1 MPTSS
6 VLSEFTFSN
15 LGPLTTTWTAPA
27 SCATSAGDVKIGVTQ
42 HPGKY
47 FYDASC
53 QVKEYNCVPTGAST
67 DPALATDLNPT
78 NLFQGAYFSPG
89 LYCPSGWTTAGL
101 ASRKE
106 NASVTWSGLF
116 SPFEAIP
123 TSVDGDIFNDP
134 GNVLMQLLDPSET
147 AMICCPR

>member
-27 SCATSAGDVKIGVTQ
+27 SCATSVGDVRIGVAQ
-42 HPGKY
+42 RPGQY
-47 FYDASC
+47 LYDASC
-53 QVKEYNCVPTGAST
+53 QTKEYSCVPTGTSAY
-67 DPALATDLNPT
+67 PALATNLNPT
-78 NLFQGAYFSPG
+78 NLFQEAYFSPG

-101 ASRKE
+101 ASRKGT
-106 NASVTWSGLF
+106 ASVTWSGLF
-116 SPFEAIP
+116 SPSGAIP
-123 TSVDGDIFNDP
+123 TSVAVSIFNDP
-134 GNVLMQLLDPSET
+134 ANVLMQLLDPSET

>member
-6 VLSEFTFSN
+6 VLSEFTFTN

-27 SCATSAGDVKIGVTQ
+27 SCATSTDVVRIGLTRL
-42 HPGKY
+42 PGEA

-53 QVKEYNCVPTGAST
+53 QVREYSCVPTGESA
-67 DPALATDLNPT
+67 DPALATNLDPT
-78 NLFQGAYFSPG
+78 NLFQEAYFSPG

-101 ASRKE
+101 ASR
-106 NASVTWSGLF
+106 NGTASVTWSGLF
-116 SPFEAIP
+116 SPTAAIP
-123 TSVDGDIFNDP
+123 TTVDGPIFNNP
-134 GNVLMQLLDPSET
+134 ENVLMQLLDPSET